1 MRKILIPVIII
12 FIFIT
17 CATLKSIS
25 KETDSSDKI
34 KRNSLINPGRWL
46 KNISVETEHEGQ
58 KSSAR
63 IQIFFPLNYVQGK
76 KIRTIIALHSY
87 DSNER
92 EYENNSSIESYANK
106 YNFVIVCPSMGKSVY
121 ESSFYP
127 ETNYRWNVIPGGKFV
142 GETLI
147 KFLNKNYDLTL
158 TKSSTGIM
166 GLTVGAYGALSVA
179 ARYNDKF
186 QAAAGLS
193 GFYDSTTI
201 QRPGIIEAVYGSY
214 KNHGDR
220 WEKEASVIAMAEKL
234 AGIPVF
240 LYHGTGGDAFHPGQ
254 SRMLA
259 IRIKSLQ
266 KSSNA
271 YSVTYRENKNGYQ
284 GWTYW
289 KRQIPEILEFMDQR
303 LKI

>member
-1 MRKILIPVIII
+1 MKKIFTPVIII
-12 FIFIT
+12 LLFII
-17 CATLKSIS
+17 CGTLTSIGQ
-25 KETDSSDKI
+25 EADSSGKI
-34 KRNSLINPGRWL
+34 KKNSLINPGRWL
-46 KNISVETEHEGQ
+46 KNIAVETEHEGQ
-58 KSSAR
+58 KSAAK
-63 IQIFFPLNYVQGK
+63 IQIFFPVNYIQGK

-106 YNFVIVCPSMGKSVY
+106 YNLVIVCPSMGKSLY
-121 ESSFYP
+121 ENSFYP
-127 ETNYRWNVIPGGKFV
+127 ETNYKWNVIPGGKFT

-147 KFLNKNYDLTL
+147 KFLNKNYDLAL
-158 TKSSTGIM
+158 TKNSTGIM
-166 GLTVGAYGALSVA
+166 GLTTGAYGALSVA

-193 GFYDSTTI
+193 GFYDPTTI

-214 KNHGDR
+214 KNHADR
-220 WEKEASVIAMAEKL
+220 WEKEASVITIAEKL
-234 AGIPVF
+234 SGISVF

-266 KSSNA
+266 KSSGA

-289 KRQIPEILEFMDQR
+289 KRQIPEIMEFMDQH
-303 LKI
+303 LKL